1 MLLFWFVADFHDEV
15 RRRAAAAATAATAA
29 VAAVTAGRPES
40 QMAAAG
46 GARLRWWRGLQFQNK
61 LQNSNF

>member
-1 MLLFWFVADFHDEV
+1 MADFHDEV
-15 RRRAAAAATAATAA
+15 RRRAAAAATAATAATAA